1 MQLLRILFLAA
12 APALFWLWIYY
23 RRDRWEKEPKALVL
37 RLFGL
42 GAVAALP
49 CYLIEGLLPGRGIFF
64 DNFIRVGL
72 TEELGKFAVIWFFVY
87 HHKEFNEPMDGIV
100 YGAAAALGFAA
111 VENVFYAVSL
121 GEHLLLPRAFTSTLA
136 HVGFT
141 GVLGYHLGIAK
152 HHPAR
157 ARRRILRGFV
167 LAVALHGIYDA
178 LLTQMGLTARLTVLF
193 GVPALLLTV
202 FWLSHRACRASPFN
216 PARST
221 SRERTPAAESK
232 ARGPA

>member
-1 MQLLRILFLAA
+1 MPLLRILLLAT

-37 RLFGL
+37 RTFCL
-42 GAVAALP
+42 GAAAALP
-49 CYLIEGLLPGRGIFF
+49 CYLIEGLLPGLGVLF
-64 DNFIRVGL
+64 DNFVRVGL
-72 TEELGKFAVIWFFVY
+72 TEELGKFAVLWFFVY
-87 HHKEFNEPMDGIV
+87 RRPEFNEPMDGIV

-111 VENVFYAVSL
+111 LENVLYALFL
-121 GEHLLLPRAFTSTLA
+121 GEHVLLPRAFTSTLA

-152 HHPAR
+152 NNPAR

-178 LLTQMGLTARLTVLF
+178 LLTKTDLTARLTVLI
-193 GVPALLLTV
+193 GVPLLLLIV
-202 FWLSHRACRASPFN
+202 FWLSRRACRASPFR
-216 PARST
+216 PSA
-221 SRERTPAAESK
+221 SRAPTPAEEPQAT
-232 ARGPA
+232 GPA